1 MLFKNNLTPAY
12 AYAGYQEPQNEGNN
26 QKENVTLMASK
37 NDDLKN
43 YSSQKGSAKKKPQ
56 PQPQGKN
63 APKKGGKAPKSSRR
77 FLPFV
82 FAIIAIIAIIVIIA
96 IVVAI
101 INAPGSNMKKDD
113 TVFFAYKDP
122 DNRYHVIIN
131 DKEKE
136 DIVFENEIELCPAAN
151 NTFAYIFEKDPS
163 GGTKIHIL
171 KADEDNVDSSKRT
184 EVTPASTIEGYSNL
198 SPCVVYKVK
207 SSKAGTDDSS
217 YCFKGNGTDDQ
228 LTDSTASN
236 FVIAND
242 GSCVYFTT
250 GSATTTLYK
259 YSDSVLTP
267 LEKTNFIPKAT
278 SADGRYL
285 YGTHATANSL
295 YYIDTTKPNDNNELI
310 AKKIELPSGIFY
322 GITDINADGDQIIFA
337 TRTANG
343 SKVTSHFYEI
353 GDDKA
358 ITLADGIFK
367 SVHPDP
373 EVIFEDSLLDS
384 FFTVTDVSVSTDDDD
399 DDNDKTTTTAKVST
413 YFLSKK
419 KEAVKIVD
427 TYGKFSPNGKHFY
440 YIDDASQLKRIALSS
455 RKFDKHEEVST
466 KGVKDFVITQK
477 GDIYAFFEEASTPD
491 GKLSIYFYDSS
502 DPSAIHL
509 AYNAD
514 ANSIYL
520 SVNTLYFAIT
530 KENSDGQT
538 ATKVYSTTD
547 GSEPSVA
554 DFDKINLTMA
564 PTFEMGSGKKGYA
577 YVTNESTKET
587 KLFYTSSGKKFESLF
602 SCYLFDAK
610 VTN

>member
-12 AYAGYQEPQNEGNN
+12 AYAGYQEPQNKVNN
-26 QKENVTLMASK
+26 QKENITLMAAK

-43 YSSQKGSAKKKPQ
+43 YSSQKGAAKKKPQ
-56 PQPQGKN
+56 AQPQGKN
-63 APKKGGKAPKSSRR
+63 TQKKGGKAPKSSRK
-77 FLPFV
+77 FLPFI
-82 FAIIAIIAIIVIIA
+82 FAIIAIVAIIVIIA

-122 DNRYHVIIN
+122 DNRYHVIVN
-131 DKEKE
+131 DEEKD
-136 DIVFENEIELCPAAN
+136 DIVFENEIELCTAAN
-151 NTFAYIFEKDPS
+151 NTFAYIFEKVPS
-163 GGTKIHIL
+163 GGIKIHIL
-171 KADEDNVDSSKRT
+171 KANADKVDSSKRT
-184 EVTPASTIEGYSNL
+184 EVTPASKIEGYSTL
-198 SPCVVYKVK
+198 APCVVYKVK
-207 SSKAGTDDSS
+207 SSDTAEDSS
-217 YCFKGNGTDDQ
+217 YCFKGNGTDDK
-228 LTDSTASN
+228 LAEVAASN

-242 GSCVYFTT
+242 GSCVYYTT
-250 GSATTTLYK
+250 GSASTTLYK
-259 YSDSVLTP
+259 YSSVP
-267 LEKTNFIPKAT
+267 DNLEKTNFIPKAT

-322 GITDINADGDQIIFA
+322 GITDMNADGDQIIFA
-337 TRTANG
+337 TRTTNG
-343 SKVTSHFYEI
+343 SKITSHFYEI
-353 GDDKA
+353 GDEKA

-384 FFTVTDVSVSTDDDD
+384 FFTVTDVSVSTNDDDD
-399 DDNDKTTTTAKVST
+399 ETATATKVST

-440 YIDDASQLKRIALSS
+440 YIDDANQLKRVALSS
-455 RKFDKHEEVST
+455 RKFDKHETVST
-466 KGVKDFVITQK
+466 TGVKDFVITQK
-477 GDIYAFFEEASTPD
+477 GDIYAFFKESATPD

-509 AYNAD
+509 TSNAD

-530 KENSDGQT
+530 KEDSQGQT
-538 ATKVYSTTD
+538 TTKVYSTTD

-554 DFDKINLTMA
+554 DFDKINLTMS
-564 PTFEMGSGKKGYA
+564 PTFVMGAGKKGYA